1 MARKSTRTRRNGGSP
16 RKSRKR
22 ARTAR
27 TDADAIAQDISGLA
41 ASVGAKG
48 KAQLAALSALA
59 QSRAHGAFENFEHQV
74 RAKPALTLGAAV
86 GVGVVAG
93 LLLAR
98 RH

>member
-1 MARKSTRTRRNGGSP
+1 MAAHPPAAPRRAKLARP
-16 RKSRKR
+16 P
-22 ARTAR
+22 RTAR
-27 TDADAIAQDISGLA
+27 TDADALAHDVSGLA
-41 ASVGAKG
+41 ATVGAKG

-59 QSRAHGAFENFEHQV
+59 QARAHGAFENFEHQV
-74 RAKPALTLGAAV
+74 RAKPALTLGAAM